1 MPPRRT
7 APPRAPVHGIRRAAL
22 VALLAAATLAQAGPP
37 EGYPKSYGAIVSA
50 ARDEGRVVVYSTT
63 DLSTV
68 AALIR
73 DFELCYPG
81 VKVEY
86 NDLNSAELQ
95 ARFLAETA
103 AGQASAD
110 VLWSS
115 AMDLQMKLAN
125 DDHAERYRSPEAA
138 SLPDWAVWRDTAFGT
153 TFEPAVFVYNKRY
166 VTGADIPR
174 THADV
179 LRLLTTQRD
188 KYAGNVTTYDLEKS
202 AVGFLFATQD
212 SRIQTG
218 FWELVRAL
226 GNNAVELEANTSVM
240 VQRIAAGK
248 DYLGYNLI
256 GSYALT
262 RARRDPSIG
271 VVLPEDYTLVMSRIA
286 LLSKYATHP
295 NAGKLW
301 LDYLLSRRGQGVLS
315 SRSELFSIRSD
326 VPGEFT
332 AATLRQTLGG
342 SLRAI
347 AVGPPLLVFLDHSKQ
362 LEFLRRWRRETGTVK
377 QRRRHRAAASRTS
390 RARKGRGRP
399 EVSTVAPSRGA
410 RQRCHARWKG
420 PARTPKVPSR

>member
-1 MPPRRT
+1 MSQPAANRPRPDGLRRRRWLPWLASLWLAC
-7 APPRAPVHGIRRAAL
+7 APHAH
-22 VALLAAATLAQAGPP
+22 AGPP
-37 EGYPKSYGAIVSA
+37 DGYPKAYGALVSA
-50 ARDEGRVVVYSTT
+50 ARDEGKVVVYSTT
-63 DLSTV
+63 DLSAV

-73 DFELCYPG
+73 DFELAYPG
-81 VKVEY
+81 VKVDY
-86 NDLNSAELQ
+86 NDLNSAELHQ
-95 ARFLAETA
+95 RYLAEVA
-103 AGQASAD
+103 AGRPSAD

-125 DDHAERYRSPEAA
+125 DAFAERYKSPEVA

-153 TFEPAVFVYNKRY
+153 TFEPAVFVYNKRF
-166 VTGADIPR
+166 VTGADIPQ

-179 LRLLTTQRD
+179 VRLLTTQRE
-188 KYAGNVTTYDLEKS
+188 KYAGNVTTYDIDKS

-218 FWELVRAL
+218 FWDLVKAM
-226 GNNAVELEANTSVM
+226 GASAVELESNTSVM

-262 RARRDPSIG
+262 RARRDPAIG
-271 VVLPEDYTLVMSRIA
+271 VVLPKDYTLVMSRIA
-286 LLSKYATHP
+286 LLSKSAPHP
-295 NAGKLW
+295 NAGRLW
-301 LDYLLSRRGQGVLS
+301 LDYLLSRRGQTVLS

-332 AATLRQTLGG
+332 AATLRQALGP

-347 AVGPPLLVFLDHSKQ
+347 AVGPPLLVFLDQSKQ

-377 QRRRHRAAASRTS
+377 
-390 RARKGRGRP
+390 
-399 EVSTVAPSRGA
+399 
-410 RQRCHARWKG
+410 
-420 PARTPKVPSR
+420 